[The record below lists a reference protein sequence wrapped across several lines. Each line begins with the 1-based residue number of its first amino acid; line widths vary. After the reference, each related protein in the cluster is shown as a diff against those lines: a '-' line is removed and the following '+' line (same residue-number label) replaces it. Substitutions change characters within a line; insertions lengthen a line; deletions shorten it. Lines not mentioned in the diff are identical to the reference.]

1 MGQSIWGSLR
11 TEDGL
16 LKSVCSNQESTGDLQ
31 ENSVKRVVGTRA
43 DHRNK
48 RRKWMKRKAAATS
61 RNHPPGI
68 FQEKTEKQDD
78 SCNGQ
83 QRKARPR
90 TSLLPAPQILVFLRV
105 RLSFLLFLSMPFLA
119 TSLMVST
126 CIPHLMIWSQASLCL
141 PHTSICVST
150 KHSSNNTQP
159 QGGSQLLPIAL
170 SGTTIHHPP
179 SHQSGQEAR
188 SHPRAPSPSFP
199 RPVIQRPLGLLSL
212 ATCSATSSP
221 VHFVSGLRYGSD
233 LK

>member
-1 MGQSIWGSLR
+1 M
-11 TEDGL
+11 
-16 LKSVCSNQESTGDLQ
+16 
-31 ENSVKRVVGTRA
+31 KRVPGTKA

-48 RRKWMKRKAAATS
+48 RRKWVKRKAAAIS
-61 RNHPPGI
+61 RDHPPRI

-78 SCNGQ
+78 SCNGPAEKS
-83 QRKARPR
+83 KATDLTP
-90 TSLLPAPQILVFLRV
+90 PCPQILVFLRV

-170 SGTTIHHPP
+170 SGTTIHP
-179 SHQSGQEAR
+179 S
-188 SHPRAPSPSFP
+188 
-199 RPVIQRPLGLLSL
+199 
-212 ATCSATSSP
+212 T
-221 VHFVSGLRYGSD
+221 
-233 LK
+233 

>member
-1 MGQSIWGSLR
+1 MSSFGNPERKKYKELRGWSVGQRIWGSLR

-16 LKSVCSNQESTGDLQ
+16 LKSVYSNQESTGDLQ

-150 KHSSNNTQP
+150 KHSRT
-159 QGGSQLLPIAL
+159 IL
-170 SGTTIHHPP
+170 SLREG
-179 SHQSGQEAR
+179 ANY
-188 SHPRAPSPSFP
+188 SPS
-199 RPVIQRPLGLLSL
+199 L
-212 ATCSATSSP
+212 
-221 VHFVSGLRYGSD
+221 
-233 LK
+233 